1 MCYYYSGLPRWH
13 KDKRSTCQCR
23 GCKRYGFDLWVGKI
37 PWRRKWQPTP
47 VFLLREFHGQRS
59 LVDYSPW
66 SHKEL
71 DMTACTH
78 LLCFSG
84 MVRPTDQKMIGI
96 EMTGCCSSQEEGTC
110 HTMQGHTEKH
120 QRQLRGRGHVGR
132 PRARILTVVFRE
144 RNRWGWGLA
153 GLNNFSRLWGI
164 GAVPSYTVLD
174 PWIIRA
180 GG

>member
-1 MCYYYSGLPRWH
+1 MQGMQ
-13 KDKRSTCQCR
+13 KI
-23 GCKRYGFDLWVGKI
+23 WVWSLSWEDPLEKEMATHSSLLAWRI
-37 PWRRKWQPTP
+37 PWTEEPGGLQSMKSQRVGHDWACIH
-47 VFLLREFHGQRS
+47 LLR
-59 LVDYSPW
+59 
-66 SHKEL
+66 
-71 DMTACTH
+71 
-78 LLCFSG
+78 FSG
-84 MVRPTDQKMIGI
+84 MVRPTDQKMIVI

-120 QRQLRGRGHVGR
+120 QGHSGGRGHVER

-174 PWIIRA
+174 PWMIRA